1 MKMIVETRETNPS
14 SLKFRPQ
21 FLNIVKSHNS
31 KINPRSLLTNADK
44 FSKHIL
50 YLTLRF
56 AEFCHANVI
65 VFIFFFFRSVKAG
78 LVPIIETTWFLMWPK

>member
-31 KINPRSLLTNADK
+31 KINTRSLLTNADK
-44 FSKHIL
+44 FPNLIFH
-50 YLTLRF
+50 LTLRF
-56 AEFCHANVI
+56 AEFRHANVI
-65 VFIFFFFRSVKAG
+65 VFFFFFFRIVKAG
-78 LVPIIETTWFLMWPK
+78 LVPIIQTT